1 MVYLSCYEKLDIV
14 IKSLNIYKKTG
25 INNNSLSLII
35 NLINTLKKQ
44 FIKSTDVRLNVLIDK
59 IRTSVNVYDTNIN
72 NASIYSSSSS
82 SKRSY
87 KSKRKKFKLENLFKN
102 TYMSVCK
109 IELIQQQL
117 NKFNK
122 KNLVVLS

>member
-44 FIKSTDVRLNVLIDK
+44 FIKSTDVK
-59 IRTSVNVYDTNIN
+59 IKCIN
-72 NASIYSSSSS
+72 
-82 SKRSY
+82 
-87 KSKRKKFKLENLFKN
+87 
-102 TYMSVCK
+102 
-109 IELIQQQL
+109 
-117 NKFNK
+117 
-122 KNLVVLS
+122 